1 MRALRQL
8 VDTYIQMPDLSDA
21 GSFDPAELRRWLR
34 LYGSSHA
41 RQAGM
46 IRVWIDSTEHDA
58 ALLADATGGLEWAR
72 QWMADVLAP
81 RGFGDPAADGFLL
94 VTVLELLGAKAPSRQ
109 DVEAVALC
117 IERGLVGSA
126 TGSGA

>member
-1 MRALRQL
+1 
-8 VDTYIQMPDLSDA
+8 
-21 GSFDPAELRRWLR
+21 
-34 LYGSSHA
+34 
-41 RQAGM
+41 M